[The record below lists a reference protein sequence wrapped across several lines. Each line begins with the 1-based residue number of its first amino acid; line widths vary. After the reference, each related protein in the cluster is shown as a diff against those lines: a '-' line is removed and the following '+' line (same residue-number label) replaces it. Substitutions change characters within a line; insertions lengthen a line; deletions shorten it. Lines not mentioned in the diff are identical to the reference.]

1 LGTWYDEYHNLN
13 VMYFTNITIAVIGR
27 KQEHLAKFWLMME
40 DIDEFRTDLHE
51 LVCVLHLQ
59 ARHCTLT
66 KLLKPKRSEVCLVLL
81 LFGQDLS
88 EY

>member
-1 LGTWYDEYHNLN
+1 MFDEYHNCS
-13 VMYFTNITIAVIGR
+13 R
-27 KQEHLAKFWLMME
+27 WKKQEHSPKSRLMME
-40 DIDEFRTDLHE
+40 DIDDFRTDLYEH
-51 LVCVLHLQ
+51 VCVLHLQ

-66 KLLKPKRSEVCLVLL
+66 KLLKPKRSEICLVLL